1 MTRKRALVMMAGLV
15 IAILCG
21 FFGWNEKFRM
31 EAKNGPESTIGKS
44 GDFKSPGG
52 TPEESERRRI

>member
-15 IAILCG
+15 IAILGG
-21 FFGWNEKFRM
+21 FFGLNEKLRM
-31 EAKNGPESTIGKS
+31 EAKNGPASTIGKS

-52 TPEESERRRI
+52 TSEESKRRRI